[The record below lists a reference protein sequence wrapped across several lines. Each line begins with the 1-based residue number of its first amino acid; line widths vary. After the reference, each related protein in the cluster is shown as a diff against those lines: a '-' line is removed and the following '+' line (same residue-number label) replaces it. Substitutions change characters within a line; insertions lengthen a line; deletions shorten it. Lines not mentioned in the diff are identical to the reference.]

1 MGHSLLVHGL
11 EKLLK
16 AGEFSSLTMD
26 PAALLGTDDE
36 AEEDEDSS
44 GGKGRWE
51 MAIMP
56 TQYLCF
62 LFSKFKL
69 CQHFDMYIVL
79 DDQFTSRTIT

>member
-16 AGEFSSLTMD
+16 AGDFSSLTMD

-44 GGKGRWE
+44 GGKENGDN
-51 MAIMP
+51 ANSL
-56 TQYLCF
+56 TQHFCF

-69 CQHFDMYIVL
+69 SQHFD
-79 DDQFTSRTIT
+79 S

>member
-16 AGEFSSLTMD
+16 AGDFSSLTMD

-44 GGKGRWE
+44 GGKEKWGKGR
-51 MAIMP
+51 
-56 TQYLCF
+56 
-62 LFSKFKL
+62 
-69 CQHFDMYIVL
+69 
-79 DDQFTSRTIT
+79 